1 MWLRITSDTSGSPY
15 QQFIIIIIIIIIS
28 SQKKSWEKIIR
39 TTRCILWPLEGLSV
53 MSGCRGLLSSHL
65 AHPAAVSW
73 GLCRFRSEAR
83 CHWEAV
89 LSDKVLAAPTFLE
102 NLPHLTFLPAIPS
115 SFLHPT
121 SVNLGNLTLGYFHS
135 ICLWYIHILLSFLLV
150 GVETEGNLSRYYPLP
165 FEYA

>member
-1 MWLRITSDTSGSPY
+1 MEIQGCECDKW
-15 QQFIIIIIIIIIS
+15 Q
-28 SQKKSWEKIIR
+28 
-39 TTRCILWPLEGLSV
+39 V
-53 MSGCRGLLSSHL
+53 MV
-65 AHPAAVSW
+65 AA
-73 GLCRFRSEAR
+73 FYSE
-83 CHWEAV
+83 CFPWV
-89 LSDKVLAAPTFLE
+89 VCL
-102 NLPHLTFLPAIPS
+102 IPS